1 MKRLAFTL
9 VELLV
14 VIAIIAV
21 LLAILLPS
29 LQSAKS
35 LAQRMQCQ
43 SKLKGAAASM
53 QPYSESFDGK
63 MPTMTGD
70 WDVAVPGANPGQY
83 VHAHWIA
90 SLLLQWDM
98 TKQEWFGLGALYKTG
113 YLSSPKNLY
122 CPAATGWKDELDQYT
137 TAGPWGT
144 NLDQQTINLNT
155 ANKWLRTTK
164 GFIYWPLSRKKMTSD
179 LYAKLSTTPT
189 SFSGERYRVGYPA
202 PAVRYDELDPT
213 RPVAFDCTFHSVK
226 GSGYNINVAFGDS
239 HVMLNRVP
247 KDMTTCMSLYWW
259 LQDARNSGL
268 KLMPEEECDPGTAN
282 ANSNWRMAYMWEYTT
297 YLLP

>member
-90 SLLLQWDM
+90 SLLLN
-98 TKQEWFGLGALYKTG
+98 TSGPSYAL
-113 YLSSPKNLY
+113 L
-122 CPAATGWKDELDQYT
+122 
-137 TAGPWGT
+137 
-144 NLDQQTINLNT
+144 
-155 ANKWLRTTK
+155 
-164 GFIYWPLSRKKMTSD
+164 
-179 LYAKLSTTPT
+179 
-189 SFSGERYRVGYPA
+189 
-202 PAVRYDELDPT
+202 
-213 RPVAFDCTFHSVK
+213 
-226 GSGYNINVAFGDS
+226 
-239 HVMLNRVP
+239 
-247 KDMTTCMSLYWW
+247 
-259 LQDARNSGL
+259 
-268 KLMPEEECDPGTAN
+268 
-282 ANSNWRMAYMWEYTT
+282 
-297 YLLP
+297 